1 LLLLFNGWKITR
13 KGREFSLKIP
23 ISIHPTGDG
32 YRLYKSQTGGIDL
45 SNFIKEIVEFRID
58 KELVRT
64 IDEIDLDYVIPVR
77 TENPEWSSEMW
88 ENKAILLKMEK
99 AGRFKGRR
107 EVVNMPISKNI
118 SQEHVLK
125 AIEEIDKNG
134 VSGKFKG
141 KSYSLIYNGKRY
153 PPKYVVSLANKYA
166 NGEFLDPAEFN
177 THAAVRYLR
186 RLGFRV
192 AKITPETGED
202 STEGGSGSNII
213 ELPILQFPPNE
224 FDKKM
229 YSVFERFAS
238 LVEERLRA
246 IVEKCS
252 ELEKIH
258 QESEDT
264 IRYMMFHA
272 LTTVGGIDP
281 LDVYLEYPHP
291 EVPNRKY
298 AKLDTFVA
306 AKENRP
312 ALAFEMKFKTK
323 IPSRNNIPRSQ
334 IAGSA
339 FADLLRLASFRVK
352 SSEKTK
358 RYFVYVVDDEMIG
371 YYRNPRNCLE
381 EFFDLETNKGFK
393 LTKDYILFKNKTKTE
408 KRAKWLI
415 RGVESSM
422 GEPTNWPEPTVICRF
437 RRDFDFGSNRIV
449 IRIYEVVP

>member
-1 LLLLFNGWKITR
+1 
-13 KGREFSLKIP
+13 
-23 ISIHPTGDG
+23 
-32 YRLYKSQTGGIDL
+32 
-45 SNFIKEIVEFRID
+45 
-58 KELVRT
+58 
-64 IDEIDLDYVIPVR
+64 
-77 TENPEWSSEMW
+77 
-88 ENKAILLKMEK
+88 
-99 AGRFKGRR
+99 
-107 EVVNMPISKNI
+107 MPIPKNI
-118 SQEHVLK
+118 SQEHVLR
-125 AIEEIDKNG
+125 AIEEIDRKG
-134 VSGKFKG
+134 ILGKFKAINTF
-141 KSYSLIYNGKRY
+141 LVYNGRVY
-153 PPKYVVSLANKYA
+153 PPKYVITLANKYA

-177 THAAVRYLR
+177 THEAVKYLR
-186 RLGFRV
+186 RLGFRI
-192 AKITPETGED
+192 AKITPETGGD
-202 STEGGSGSNII
+202 SGGNIT
-213 ELPILQFPPNE
+213 ELPIPQFSPDE

-238 LVEERLRA
+238 LVEERLKA
-246 IVEKCS
+246 IVEGRS
-252 ELEKIH
+252 ELEEIY
-258 QESEDT
+258 QESEDA

-272 LTTVGGIDP
+272 LTTVGGVNPIN
-281 LDVYLEYPHP
+281 VYLEYPHP
-291 EVPNRKY
+291 EVPNRNY

-312 ALAFEMKFKTK
+312 ALAFEMKFKTR

-352 SSEKTK
+352 SNEKTK

-393 LTKDYILFKNKTKTE
+393 LTKDYIFFKNKTKTE

-437 RRDFDFGSNRIV
+437 RRDLDFGNKEMA
-449 IRIYEVVP
+449 IRIYEIVP